1 MEQNKQNVEIDLNS
15 DAVYMVS
22 NGTLKE
28 LDKPKS
34 GYGKQQLTWQ
44 KNKLVNVEVSYTI
57 K

>member
-1 MEQNKQNVEIDLNS
+1 MEQNKQNVEIDLNT